1 MEELEEEETNNPEQ
15 INSAVKCNDDVKD
28 ELKRNASSIATA
40 AGIFAGGCTKTKTFA
55 LKKHMKSI
63 IIMIRSCSLVVGDL
77 PHRLSQVGSRL
88 DIGAGVSRCCMEV
101 EIHILRERKLQ
112 FGIGIHGSPT

>member
-40 AGIFAGGCTKTKTFA
+40 AGIFAGGCTKAKTFA
-55 LKKHMKSI
+55 LKKHMISI

-77 PHRLSQVGSRL
+77 PHRLSQVGPRL
-88 DIGAGVSRCCMEV
+88 DIGTGVSRSRVEV
-101 EIHILRERKLQ
+101 EVHFLQERRHH